1 MKKVSDFIVKFRYG
15 FLALF
20 LIATVFGAFGMSRV
34 NVNYDIAKYL
44 PEDSD
49 TKRALS
55 KMHEEFGALG
65 IASVMIKGE
74 ELPEIQTA
82 VGIVSGIDGVDTVVF
97 YPGDENYYKDG
108 NALLKV
114 FFKNDDYSD
123 ETKQSIKDIGEA
135 LSAANYDFAMD
146 GTCVGVTE
154 NGRLITEEMPIVFL
168 VACAIVLV
176 ILLLTSHSWME
187 PVVFAI
193 VLFSAIII
201 NLGSNALFDEVS
213 FVTQAICA
221 VLQLA
226 LAMDYSIILLHRF
239 GEEKKN
245 CSDVKEAMSVTLSKS
260 FAPILASSLTTI
272 AGLSALLVMKFTIGQ
287 DIGIVLAKGICIS
300 LLTSFFMLP
309 CVMVMFSKL
318 LDKTRHKAFVP
329 GTGGFANFA
338 VKCWKVLPA
347 VALVLIVSAYA
358 IQTGMNFT
366 YSVGVNPETDYAKQ
380 KAEIVNA
387 FGTQNN
393 ILLLIPKSDDMEKEK
408 EFATKLISDEK
419 YHVSRVQ
426 SMATTGLYD
435 VITVNNLREQYGLD
449 ALSAI
454 FLYARLSEEYGDT
467 VYAWQLLEYLN
478 ENPSLAE
485 SMSEAQRETLAK
497 TNALAEKA
505 REMFVGTDYERIILN
520 FALTVQSDM
529 VEESISEIKSLSE
542 TYYPGY
548 YIGGEVTSGIDI
560 MNSFSSDVVSTN
572 LFSLIAIFL
581 IIMFTF
587 RSLMI
592 PVVLVV
598 VIQGAIWINFA
609 ATTIVGNPVFF
620 MCYIIAMCIQMGAT
634 IDYGILLTNRY
645 VDCRKTMGVV
655 DSVKAALNSA
665 SITIFASGSIIC
677 VAAYTVGFMAT
688 MPLISEIGFLL
699 GNGTLISI
707 AMIVLLLPSCLVLFD
722 KAIERTT
729 LSAKFLKGDELKK

>member
-1 MKKVSDFIVKFRYG
+1 
-15 FLALF
+15 
-20 LIATVFGAFGMSRV
+20 
-34 NVNYDIAKYL
+34 
-44 PEDSD
+44 
-49 TKRALS
+49 
-55 KMHEEFGALG
+55 
-65 IASVMIKGE
+65 
-74 ELPEIQTA
+74 
-82 VGIVSGIDGVDTVVF
+82 
-97 YPGDENYYKDG
+97 
-108 NALLKV
+108 
-114 FFKNDDYSD
+114 NDDYSD

-154 NGRLITEEMPIVFL
+154 NGRLITEEMPVVFL

-245 CSDVKEAMSVTLSKS
+245 CSDVKEAMSITLSKS
-260 FAPILASSLTTI
+260 VAPILASSLTTI

-287 DIGIVLAKGICIS
+287 DIGIVLAKGILIS

-338 VKCWKVLPA
+338 VKCRKVLPA

-366 YSVGVNPETDYAKQ
+366 YSVGVNPETEYAKQ
-380 KAEIVNA
+380 KQEIVDT

-393 ILLLIPKSDDMEKEK
+393 ILLLVPKSDDIEKQK
-408 EFATKLISDEK
+408 AFATILISDEK
-419 YHVSRVQ
+419 YHVSGVQ
-426 SMATTGLYD
+426 SLASTGLYD
-435 VITVNNLREQYGLD
+435 VITVNSLREQYGLD

-454 FLYARLSEEYGDT
+454 FLYARLSEQYGDT

-478 ENPSLAE
+478 ENPSLTE
-485 SMSEAQRETLAK
+485 SMSEAQRETLANS
-497 TNALAEKA
+497 NALAMKA
-505 REMFVGTDYERIILN
+505 REMFVGTNYERIILN

-548 YIGGEVTSGIDI
+548 YIGGEVTSSIDI
-560 MNSFSSDVVSTN
+560 MSSFSSDVVSTN

-592 PVVLVV
+592 PVVLVA

-645 VDCRKTMGVV
+645 VDCRKSMGVV
-655 DSVKAALNSA
+655 DSVKAALNAA

-707 AMIVLLLPSCLVLFD
+707 AMIVLLLPSCLILFD

-729 LSAKFLKGDELKK
+729 LSAKFQKCDGLKK